1 MMAFSKGDCFGDK
14 RLFFFL
20 RPSDFPTIEI
30 HRFASRIY
38 NGGFCLPKLIGSCC
52 FPNFSGDNRHLKPPS
67 IFIYTLSDQWIS
79 LLLSLIYL
87 SVLNTTK
94 TMSGFLRKAV
104 QDLDFGID
112 DDPIALS
119 PDFDSE
125 AAVVI
130 LYSLIVTTVNPR
142 KQNLRALI
150 GQMPRVWGFCRLL
163 CWSDYWSWES
173 SI

>member
-1 MMAFSKGDCFGDK
+1 
-14 RLFFFL
+14 
-20 RPSDFPTIEI
+20 
-30 HRFASRIY
+30 
-38 NGGFCLPKLIGSCC
+38 
-52 FPNFSGDNRHLKPPS
+52 
-67 IFIYTLSDQWIS
+67 
-79 LLLSLIYL
+79 
-87 SVLNTTK
+87 
-94 TMSGFLRKAV
+94 MSGFLRKAV

-119 PDFDSE
+119 PDFDSQT
-125 AAVVI
+125 AVVI
-130 LYSLIVTTVNPR
+130 LFSLIVTTVNPR